1 MSSFLFYQ
9 NEPIDYR
16 HHPAVLL
23 FSRESIHYKGKG
35 NSARCS
41 IMESNFGLFGSRAKH
56 QNIQI

>member
-41 IMESNFGLFGSRAKH
+41 IMESNFVLFVFDSRA
-56 QNIQI
+56 